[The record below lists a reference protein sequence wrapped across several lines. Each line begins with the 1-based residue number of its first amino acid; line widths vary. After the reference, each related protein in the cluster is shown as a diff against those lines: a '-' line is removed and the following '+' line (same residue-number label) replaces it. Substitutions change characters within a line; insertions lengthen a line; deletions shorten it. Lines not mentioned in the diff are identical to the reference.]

1 MSIPPNDPPPSPAL
15 APSRIVARRGD
26 GSQYQGDLLR
36 DIVTYRNLRA
46 LSLGGGPLT
55 DEQTS
60 LLQSLE
66 ARVRQPVGDGNDDSS
81 ALRSFYRFQC
91 DFTAKL
97 RQGEET
103 EFSAISVADISAGGV
118 KIVGTNPQNL
128 GDAVV
133 ISFER
138 AGNEAVEFAAR
149 VAWSR
154 DIEYGIM
161 FAGAATNVSG

>member
-1 MSIPPNDPPPSPAL
+1 MPVAGCQLATRVLSI
-15 APSRIVARRGD
+15 
-26 GSQYQGDLLR
+26 
-36 DIVTYRNLRA
+36 NL
-46 LSLGGGPLT
+46 S
-55 DEQTS
+55 
-60 LLQSLE
+60 
-66 ARVRQPVGDGNDDSS
+66 SS
-81 ALRSFYRFQC
+81 ACPSAGRTSAGAGPSAGSSSSATSGVSVSSLRTR
-91 DFTAKL
+91 AP
-97 RQGEET
+97 GEET